1 MLTGAHPF
9 DLVGGTSNQEME
21 ERILSDVNL
30 PIRNHK
36 LTAHLSEDA
45 LQLLEGLMQKDPTKR
60 LTAEQLLQND
70 WVLGKTAS
78 VKLISG
84 SDSRLA
90 EYRRHQTKVGTSIFK
105 GLLSTADKHGGS
117 EFAKRTSILEMAFRD
132 LDPKQR
138 GYISTKELTG
148 ITSFFSPDARLSLSE
163 VQQLL
168 SENMISKYFKNG
180 DTVYDEGQQ
189 GDAMFFL
196 VSGKV
201 EVTSKDGF
209 RVIRRAGEFFG
220 EEALIRDAQSHNHS
234 VRCLTPVHVLEI
246 SREYFEKYLKADKDV
261 ELTMAET
268 DRMRQ
273 RERAKVLFGLQKDLK
288 PKTFGRGQVI
298 FSEQSP
304 GNDLYIMENGKVD
317 ITVGGRKVRSLRE
330 GEMTGEHAA
339 FYAHKP
345 YNVTARCL
353 SNECTLQVLDGRKI
367 RKLCEKNK
375 ELNDSFKDIILRR
388 DFKKAVVKATNQDFP
403 EGDYQLRRVFDLIDT
418 DNDGEIRFE
427 TLKQFVIQWD
437 PQYTDEDIRDMLKS
451 LDLNNTGTLSWDE
464 FKRVFSMFNE
474 A

>member
-9 DLVGGTSNQEME
+9 DLEGGSSSEEME
-21 ERILSDVNL
+21 DRILSQEKQ

-36 LTAHLSEDA
+36 RTAHLSEDA
-45 LQLLEGLMQKDPTKR
+45 LCLLEGLMERDPKRR
-60 LTAEQLLQND
+60 LTAEQLLEND
-70 WVLGKTAS
+70 WILGKTAS

-148 ITSFFSPDARLSLSE
+148 VTSFFAPDARLSLSE

-168 SENMISKYFKNG
+168 SENMVSKYFKTG
-180 DTVYDEGQQ
+180 DTVYKEGQR
-189 GDAMFFL
+189 GNAMFFL
-196 VSGKV
+196 HSGSV

-209 RVIRRAGEFFG
+209 RVVRKAGEFFG
-220 EEALIRDAQSHNHS
+220 EEALLRDTQTHSHS
-234 VRCLTPVHVLEI
+234 VRCLTPLHVLEI
-246 SREYFEKYLKADKDV
+246 CREYFEKYLKADKDV

-268 DRMRQ
+268 DRLRQ

-288 PKTFGRGQVI
+288 PKNYQRDQVI
-298 FSEQSP
+298 FREQSA
-304 GNDLYIMENGKVD
+304 GDDLYIMDKGKVD
-317 ITVGGRKVRSLRE
+317 ISVAGRKVRSLRE

-345 YNVTARCL
+345 YNVTARCR
-353 SNECTLQVLDGRKI
+353 SKECTLQVLDGRKI
-367 RKLCEKNK
+367 RNLCNKNK
-375 ELNDSFKDIILRR
+375 ELSESFKDIILRR

-403 EGDYQLRRVFDLIDT
+403 QGDQDLRRVFDLIDT
-418 DNDGEIRFE
+418 DKDGEICFE

-437 PQYTDEDIRDMLKS
+437 PQYTDDDIRDMLKS
-451 LDLNNTGTLSWDE
+451 LNLSNTGSLSWEE
-464 FKRVFSMFNE
+464 FKRIFSMFNE